1 LDAQLM
7 APRAWMMLVW
17 RTSSSVKLEEAMVD
31 TLWTHKV
38 LQQHVRQTLSVQP
51 VRKALKGVDLVP
63 AMSTAMGRYRVQHAQ
78 ARLDA
83 QLMAPRA

>member
-1 LDAQLM
+1 
-7 APRAWMMLVW
+7 
-17 RTSSSVKLEEAMVD
+17 
-31 TLWTHKV
+31 LWTHKA

-83 QLMAPRA
+83 QLMAPRAWMLLVWRTSSSVKLE